1 MLTIET
7 KTNMK
12 KILITIFLLSF
23 SVHLFSQ
30 SPSNDH
36 DLQKLYSQWRSFE
49 IPPLKNGA
57 PDYTKTQFKKRDKQF
72 KLLQKRLSRIDTTG
86 WSISSQVDWQI
97 VAAEMNGYDFNFR
110 ILKPWERDP
119 AFYQTIWMYQS
130 DVPAHEGPT
139 NHGTLE
145 YWTYM
150 LPLSSESKKQFTQ
163 ELKSIPPFLKQAQ
176 ANLTGNARDL
186 WIAGIRNFVQQG
198 EHLEIIQKE
207 LSEHHSRNKDLEL
220 FMVLDNAKKANEV
233 FIQWLEK
240 ESSKKNGP
248 SGIGKDNYTWYQQ
261 NVHRVPLTWDEE
273 VQLLQRELDRAWT
286 SLKLE
291 EQRNMDLP
299 PMVSADTP
307 KEFAALTEKAVK
319 KMMAFLEQ
327 KEIMPIKPNM
337 EPALREH
344 MGEFI
349 PVEKR
354 NFFSIGMH
362 FDPLP
367 LYSHMYH
374 WFDLAEVRDNPHENP
389 IRRGPPLYNMYDSKN
404 EGIATSVEEMF
415 MHTGLYE
422 DSPRSREIVWIM
434 LAQRA
439 ARGLG
444 SLYAH
449 ANMMTMAEAGQV
461 HVKWTPRGWMKR
473 EPHLLQFEQH
483 LYLRQPGYGTCY
495 VTGKY
500 LIENLMA
507 EYAKKLE
514 TEGKPFVLRKFLDTF
529 NKAGNIPVELIRQE
543 MIEN

>member
-1 MLTIET
+1 MSTIEM

-12 KILITIFLLSF
+12 KILLTIYLLSF

-30 SPSNDH
+30 SPFNDH

-57 PDYTKTQFKKRDKQF
+57 PDYTITQFKKRDKQF
-72 KLLQKRLSRIDTTG
+72 KLLQKRLSGIDTTG
-86 WSISSQVDWQI
+86 WSISSQVDWQL

-119 AFYQTIWMYQS
+119 AFYQTIWMHQS

-145 YWTYM
+145 YWTYR

-186 WIAGIRNFVQQG
+186 WIAGIRNFIQQG
-198 EHLEIIQKE
+198 EHLETIQKE

-299 PMVSADTP
+299 PMVSA
-307 KEFAALTEKAVK
+307 
-319 KMMAFLEQ
+319 
-327 KEIMPIKPNM
+327 
-337 EPALREH
+337 
-344 MGEFI
+344 
-349 PVEKR
+349 
-354 NFFSIGMH
+354 
-362 FDPLP
+362 
-367 LYSHMYH
+367 
-374 WFDLAEVRDNPHENP
+374 
-389 IRRGPPLYNMYDSKN
+389 IRRKN
-404 EGIATSVEEMF
+404 
-415 MHTGLYE
+415 L
-422 DSPRSREIVWIM
+422 
-434 LAQRA
+434 QR
-439 ARGLG
+439 
-444 SLYAH
+444 
-449 ANMMTMAEAGQV
+449 
-461 HVKWTPRGWMKR
+461 
-473 EPHLLQFEQH
+473 
-483 LYLRQPGYGTCY
+483 
-495 VTGKY
+495 
-500 LIENLMA
+500 
-507 EYAKKLE
+507 
-514 TEGKPFVLRKFLDTF
+514 
-529 NKAGNIPVELIRQE
+529 
-543 MIEN
+543 

>member
-1 MLTIET
+1 
-7 KTNMK
+7 MK
-12 KILITIFLLSF
+12 KILLTIFLLSF

-30 SPSNDH
+30 SPSNDN

-57 PDYTKTQFKKRDKQF
+57 PDYTITQFKKRDKQF
-72 KLLQKRLSRIDTTG
+72 KLLQKRLSGIDTTG
-86 WSISSQVDWQI
+86 WSISSQVDWQL
-97 VAAEMNGYDFNFR
+97 VAAEMNGYDFNLR

-119 AFYQTIWMYQS
+119 AFYQTIWMHQS

-145 YWTYM
+145 YWTYR
-150 LPLSSESKKQFTQ
+150 LPLSSETKKQFIQ
-163 ELKSIPPFLKQAQ
+163 EVKSIPPFLKQAQ

-198 EHLEIIQKE
+198 EHLETIQKE

-240 ESSKKNGP
+240 KSSKKNGP

-261 NVHRVPLTWDEE
+261 NVHRVPITWDEE

-319 KMMAFLEQ
+319 KMMAFLKE

-500 LIENLMA
+500 LIENLLA
-507 EYAKKLE
+507 EYAQKLE
-514 TEGKPFVLRKFLDTF
+514 IEGKPFVLRKFLDTF

>member
-1 MLTIET
+1 
-7 KTNMK
+7 MK
-12 KILITIFLLSF
+12 KILLTIFLLSF

-30 SPSNDH
+30 SPSNDN

-57 PDYTKTQFKKRDKQF
+57 PDYTITQFKKRDKQF
-72 KLLQKRLSRIDTTG
+72 KLLQKRLSGIDTTG
-86 WSISSQVDWQI
+86 WSISSQVDWQL
-97 VAAEMNGYDFNFR
+97 VAAEMNGYDFNLR

-119 AFYQTIWMYQS
+119 AFYQTIWMHQS

-145 YWTYM
+145 YWTYR
-150 LPLSSESKKQFTQ
+150 LPLSSETKKQFIQ
-163 ELKSIPPFLKQAQ
+163 EVKSIPPFLKQAQ

-198 EHLEIIQKE
+198 EHLETIQKE

-319 KMMAFLEQ
+319 KMMAFLKE
-327 KEIMPIKPNM
+327 KEIMSIKPNM